1 VSLSLSLYLYIV
13 PSILSTVLQKE
24 KALVTPQLPKL
35 ESFSSLLFRF
45 AFSESKRWE
54 SEQKSQIFE
63 RENREAWWVLL
74 FFFFFLEGD
83 MGEKDD
89 GLGLGLGLGLSL
101 GLGCGG
107 NLQTSLNMNPI
118 HRPQPSQM
126 VQNLDKRSTPW
137 NEMFQFPG
145 KLSVFALMRCF
156 SFSKLRI

>member
-1 VSLSLSLYLYIV
+1 LSHFLAFFSVLLSLNPNAGNQNKNPRYL
-13 PSILSTVLQKE
+13 KE
-24 KALVTPQLPKL
+24 KTEKL
-35 ESFSSLLFRF
+35 GGFCF
-45 AFSESKRWE
+45 
-54 SEQKSQIFE
+54 
-63 RENREAWWVLL
+63 